1 MSVPKL
7 TYFAI
12 RGRGELARLVM
23 AAARKQLDEVTV
35 DFACWEE
42 MQPGTTFGVLPTLEV
57 NGKEYFQGNAIATYL
72 ARENGLYGSNN
83 LDCLMIDQIVQ
94 LKEDILTVEI
104 NTVVGS
110 DQDKMSAL
118 KKLVSDVYPR
128 TMKIFNRFI
137 HENPANSG
145 FVVGD
150 KMTLGDLA
158 IFEGTQSCFNSDS
171 VFLSGFP
178 NIMALREK
186 VAAQDGLKEYLARR
200 KTLVPIHSFL
210 YTDI

>member
-12 RGRGELARLVM
+12 RGRGELTRLVM
-23 AAARKQLDEVTV
+23 AAARKQLEEVTV
-35 DFACWEE
+35 EFAAWEE
-42 MQPGTTFGVLPTLEV
+42 MQPATTFGVLPTLEV

-72 ARENGLYGSNN
+72 ARENGLYGNTN

-110 DQDKMSAL
+110 DQEKIQAA
-118 KKLVSDVYPR
+118 KKLISDVYPR
-128 TMKIFNRFI
+128 TMRIFNKFI
-137 HENPANSG
+137 QENPANSG
-145 FVVGD
+145 FVVGE

-158 IFEGTQSCFNSDS
+158 IFEGTQSCYNNDSD
-171 VFLSGFP
+171 FLSGFP
-178 NIMALREK
+178 NIMTLREK
-186 VAAQDGLKEYLARR
+186 VAAAEGVKEYLAGR
-200 KTLVPIHSFL
+200 KSLVPIHSFL